1 MQWDQKYWKLNE
13 YFWVLFWNEEFQ
25 YEKNRSES
33 MALFSNSPSFQEVF
47 LLELWIWFPFYFSQF
62 FGLGLS
68 TMFLR
73 PLTSSAFHQVSLGWS
88 CLWKVKQTIKL
99 YTACKPEE
107 NQQSNKKRKVLP
119 RTFNVFPHCPP
130 TLSPVFISE
139 VMTTTRA
146 QFPFKLT
153 LLSKRPCQI
162 YQKICCF
169 ITTMHPSQPAPW
181 KSLLQQ
187 VGLTHQSHKQDA
199 ANRNMDPGKDRL
211 Y

>member
-1 MQWDQKYWKLNE
+1 MYIFE
-13 YFWVLFWNEEFQ
+13 
-25 YEKNRSES
+25 
-33 MALFSNSPSFQEVF
+33 
-47 LLELWIWFPFYFSQF
+47 FYFGIRNSSMRKIGQSQWSYSPTLPLSKRYSYLNSEYGSLSFFPQF

-107 NQQSNKKRKVLP
+107 NQQSNKKEKFCP
-119 RTFNVFPHCPP
+119 STFNVFPHCPP
-130 TLSPVFISE
+130 TVSPVFISE

-153 LLSKRPCQI
+153 RLSKRPCQI

-181 KSLLQQ
+181 KSLVQQ